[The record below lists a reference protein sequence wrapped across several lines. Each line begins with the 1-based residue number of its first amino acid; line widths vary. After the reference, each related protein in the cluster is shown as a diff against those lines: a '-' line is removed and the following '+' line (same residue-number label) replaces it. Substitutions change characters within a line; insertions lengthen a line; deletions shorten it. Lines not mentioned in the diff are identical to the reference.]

1 MALAGPA
8 VMVYIPRMTDT
19 GMATRKAAVELLR
32 AVLAQRRPIDEAL
45 DSHLALQG
53 MEPRDRAFTR
63 LLLTTTLRRLG
74 QIDALIDSA
83 LKTPLARGAA
93 TVRDVLRLGLAQ
105 RLFLATPS
113 HAAVDTSVE
122 LAGLT
127 GFAGMKGLVNAV
139 LRRLAED
146 GPALLAGQDAPRL
159 NTPDWLWSRLADS
172 YGADTAAAIAEAHL
186 REAALDF
193 SVKADP
199 DLWAAQLDARPLP
212 TGTLRR
218 EAGGMVP
225 ELPGFAEGA
234 WWVQDAAAAIPAR
247 LFGPVEGRRILDL
260 CAAPGG
266 KTAQLAAAGAA
277 VTAIDRSTRR
287 LKRVAENL
295 GRLGLAAEM
304 HTAEAETFTGGAPYD
319 GVLLDA
325 PCSATGTIRRHP
337 DVPRLKGPEDVA
349 KLAAAQARMLRR
361 AVELVRPGGILIWCT
376 CSLLPE
382 EGEAQIDRLLTED
395 DRLAR
400 VPVAA
405 AEIGGSTELLTPA
418 GDVRTLPSHWPD
430 HGGLDGFH
438 IARLKRRS

>member
-8 VMVYIPRMTDT
+8 AMVYIPRMTDT
-19 GMATRKAAVELLR
+19 GLATRKAAVELLR

-45 DSHLALQG
+45 DAHLALQG
-53 MEPRDRAFTR
+53 MESRDRAFTR

-146 GPALLAGQDAPRL
+146 GPALLAGQDAARL
-159 NTPDWLWSRLADS
+159 NTPDWLWSRLVEA

-186 REAALDF
+186 HEAPLDL

-199 DLWAAQLDARPLP
+199 EVWAGQLDARPLP

-225 ELPGFAEGA
+225 DLPGFAEGA
-234 WWVQDAAAAIPAR
+234 WWVQDAAAALPAR

-260 CAAPGG
+260 CSAPGG

-295 GRLGLAAEM
+295 ERLGLAAEL
-304 HTAEAETFTGGAPYD
+304 HTAEAETFTGTAPYD

-349 KLAAAQARMLRR
+349 RLAAAQARMLRR

-376 CSLLPE
+376 CSLLPD
-382 EGEAQIDRLLTED
+382 EGEAQIDRLLAED

-405 AEIGGSTELLTPA
+405 AEIGGAAELLTPA

-430 HGGLDGFH
+430 LGGLDGFH

>member
-1 MALAGPA
+1 
-8 VMVYIPRMTDT
+8 MTDT
-19 GMATRKAAVELLR
+19 GLATRKAAVELLR

-53 MEPRDRAFTR
+53 MESRDRAFTR

-74 QIDALIDSA
+74 QIDALIDGA
-83 LKTPLARGAA
+83 LNAPLPRGAA

-139 LRRLAED
+139 LRRLAEE
-146 GPALLAGQDAPRL
+146 GPALLAGQDAARL
-159 NTPDWLWSRLADS
+159 NTPDWLWLRLVDA
-172 YGADTAAAIAEAHL
+172 YGETTAAAIAEAHL
-186 REAALDF
+186 HEAPLDL
-193 SVKADP
+193 SVKTDP
-199 DLWAAQLDARPLP
+199 EVWAAQLDARVLP

-218 EAGGMVP
+218 EAGGLVP
-225 ELPGFAEGA
+225 DLPGFAEGA
-234 WWVQDAAAAIPAR
+234 WWVQDAAAALPAR

-277 VTAIDRSTRR
+277 ITAIDRSSRR

-304 HTAEAETFTGGAPYD
+304 HTADAETFTGGAPYD

-361 AVELVRPGGILIWCT
+361 AAELVRPGGILIWCT

-382 EGEAQIDRLLTED
+382 EGEAQIDALLAED
-395 DRLAR
+395 DRLMR

-405 AEIGGSTELLTPA
+405 AELGGVAELLTPA
-418 GDVRTLPSHWPD
+418 GDVRALPCHWAD
-430 HGGLDGFH
+430 LGGLDGFH

>member
-8 VMVYIPRMTDT
+8 AMVYIPRMTDT
-19 GMATRKAAVELLR
+19 GLATRKAAVELLR
-32 AVLAQRRPIDEAL
+32 AVLAQRRTIDEAL
-45 DSHLALQG
+45 DAHLALQG
-53 MEPRDRAFTR
+53 MESRDRAFTR
-63 LLLTTTLRRLG
+63 LLLSTTLRRLG
-74 QIDALIDSA
+74 QIDALIDGA
-83 LKTPLARGAA
+83 LKTPLPRGAA
-93 TVRDVLRLGLAQ
+93 TVRDVLRLGLSQ

-146 GPALLAGQDAPRL
+146 GPALLAGQDAARL
-159 NTPDWLWSRLADS
+159 NTPDWLWSRLVEA

-186 REAALDF
+186 HEAPLDL

-199 DLWAAQLDARPLP
+199 ELWAGQLDARPLP

-225 ELPGFAEGA
+225 DLPGFAEGA
-234 WWVQDAAAAIPAR
+234 WWVQDAAAALPAR
-247 LFGPVEGRRILDL
+247 LFGPIEGRRILDL
-260 CAAPGG
+260 CSAPGG
-266 KTAQLAAAGAA
+266 KTAQLAAAGAV

-295 GRLGLAAEM
+295 ERLGLAAEL
-304 HTAEAETFTGGAPYD
+304 HTAEAETFTGTAPYD

-382 EGEAQIDRLLTED
+382 EGEAQIDRLLAED

-405 AEIGGSTELLTPA
+405 AEIGGAAELLTPA

-430 HGGLDGFH
+430 LGGLDGFH

>member
-1 MALAGPA
+1 
-8 VMVYIPRMTDT
+8 MTDT
-19 GMATRKAAVELLR
+19 GLATRKAAVELLR

-45 DSHLALQG
+45 DGHLALQA

-74 QIDALIDSA
+74 QIDALIDGA
-83 LKTPLARGAA
+83 LKAPLPRGAA

-122 LAGLT
+122 LAGVT

-146 GPALLAGQDAPRL
+146 GPALLAGQDAARL
-159 NTPDWLWSRLADS
+159 NTPGWLWTRLVDA
-172 YGADTAAAIAEAHL
+172 YGAATAAAIAEAHL
-186 REAALDF
+186 HEAPLDL
-193 SVKADP
+193 SVKTDP
-199 DLWAAQLDARPLP
+199 EVWAGQMDAQLLP
-212 TGTLRR
+212 TGSLRR

-225 ELPGFAEGA
+225 DLPGFAEGA
-234 WWVQDAAAAIPAR
+234 WWVQDAAAALPAR
-247 LFGPVEGRRILDL
+247 LFGPVKDRRILDL

-266 KTAQLAAAGAA
+266 KTAQLAAGGAT
-277 VTAIDRSTRR
+277 VTALDRSTRR

-295 GRLGLAAEM
+295 ERLGLPAEM
-304 HTAEAETFTGGAPYD
+304 HAADAESFTGGAPYD

-349 KLAAAQARMLRR
+349 KLAAAQARLLRH
-361 AVELVRPGGILIWCT
+361 AVELVRPGGLLVWCT

-382 EGEAQIDRLLTED
+382 EGEAQIDRLLAED
-395 DRLAR
+395 DRMVRL
-400 VPVAA
+400 PVAA
-405 AEIGGSTELLTPA
+405 SEVGGSHEFLTAA
-418 GDVRTLPSHWPD
+418 GDVRTLPCHWQD
-430 HGGLDGFH
+430 QGGLDGFH
-438 IARLKRRS
+438 IARLKRRA

>member
-1 MALAGPA
+1 MTLVRPA
-8 VMVYIPRMTDT
+8 AMVYIPRMTDT
-19 GMATRKAAVELLR
+19 GLATRKAAVELLR

-53 MEPRDRAFTR
+53 MESRDRAFTR

-74 QIDALIDSA
+74 QIDALIDGA

-146 GPALLAGQDAPRL
+146 GPALLAGQDAARL
-159 NTPDWLWSRLADS
+159 NTPDWLWSRLAEA
-172 YGADTAAAIAEAHL
+172 YGAATAAAIAEAHL
-186 REAALDF
+186 HEAPLDL
-193 SVKADP
+193 SVKGDP

-234 WWVQDAAAAIPAR
+234 WWVQDAAAALPAR

-266 KTAQLAAAGAA
+266 KTAQLAAAGAM
-277 VTAIDRSTRR
+277 VTALDRSTRR

-295 GRLGLAAEM
+295 ERLGLAAEM
-304 HTAEAETFTGGAPYD
+304 HTGDAETFTGAAPYD

-337 DVPRLKGPEDVA
+337 EVPRLKGPEDVA
-349 KLAAAQARMLRR
+349 KLAAAQARMLHRV
-361 AVELVRPGGILIWCT
+361 VELVRPGGILIWCT

-382 EGEAQIDRLLTED
+382 EGEEQAEAALGRHPG
-395 DRLAR
+395 LAVDMPEVPGLDPAWR
-400 VPVAA
+400 VGLGLRTRPDQWADL
-405 AEIGGSTELLTPA
+405 GGM
-418 GDVRTLPSHWPD
+418 
-430 HGGLDGFH
+430 DGFH

>member
-8 VMVYIPRMTDT
+8 AMVYIPRMTDT
-19 GMATRKAAVELLR
+19 GLATRKAAVELLR

-45 DSHLALQG
+45 DAHLALQG

-93 TVRDVLRLGLAQ
+93 PVRDVLRLGLAQ

-146 GPALLAGQDAPRL
+146 GPALLAGQDAARL

-172 YGADTAAAIAEAHL
+172 YGAATAAAIAEAHL
-186 REAALDF
+186 HEAPLDL

-199 DLWAAQLDARPLP
+199 ELWAVQLDARPLP

-225 ELPGFAEGA
+225 DLPGFAEGA
-234 WWVQDAAAAIPAR
+234 WWVQDAAATLPA
-247 LFGPVEGRRILDL
+247 LLLGDVDGKKVIDL

-266 KTAQLAAAGAA
+266 KTMQLAAAGAKVIA
-277 VTAIDRSTRR
+277 VEIDSVRGARI
-287 LKRVAENL
+287 AENL
-295 GRLGLAAEM
+295 ARTKLAAEIVQSDARDFQG
-304 HTAEAETFTGGAPYD
+304 TAPL
-319 GVLLDA
+319 VLIDA
-325 PCSATGTIRRHP
+325 PCTATGTIRRHP
-337 DVPRLKGPEDVA
+337 DLPWIKGAADVTVSA
-349 KLAAAQARMLRR
+349 GMAYEILESGAAM
-361 AVELVRPGGILIWCT
+361 VEPGGTLVFAV
-376 CSLLPE
+376 CSLERE
-382 EGEAQIDRLLTED
+382 EGEEQIASF
-395 DRLAR
+395 LATHPDFSR
-400 VPVAA
+400 VPITADEVFGHS
-405 AEIGGSTELLTPA
+405 EWITQD
-418 GDVRTLPSHWPD
+418 GDLRTLPYYLGD
-430 HGGLDGFH
+430 KGGMDGFYA
-438 IARLKRRS
+438 ARLKRN